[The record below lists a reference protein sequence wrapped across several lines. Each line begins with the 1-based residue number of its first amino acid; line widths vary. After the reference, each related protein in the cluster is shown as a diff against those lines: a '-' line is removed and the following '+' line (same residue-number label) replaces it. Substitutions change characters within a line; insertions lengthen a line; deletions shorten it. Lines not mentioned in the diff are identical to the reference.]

1 MSIEVHNVRK
11 TFGNFTALRDV
22 SFEVPKG
29 ELVALLGPSGSG
41 KTTLLRII
49 AGLEAADQGA
59 ILFHG
64 EDATDRSVRDR
75 QVGFVF
81 QHYALFRH
89 MTVFENIA
97 FGLRVR
103 PRAVRPS
110 EHEIHSR
117 VHALLKLVQLDW
129 LADRYPLQ
137 LSGGQRQRVA
147 LARALAVQPQVLLLD
162 EPFGALDAKVRKEL
176 RRWLR
181 HLHDEM
187 HITSVFVTHD
197 QEEALEVADRVVIM
211 NNGGVEQIGTPE
223 EVYDHPTTPFVYH
236 FLGNVNLFHGR
247 VHEGRARMGDLEVEA
262 PEHVDA
268 RDIPAVGYVRP
279 HDIEVARS
287 RNGTAAIEAIVGSIH
302 PIGPLVQL
310 ELTGRESGDL
320 IEVALSKERYRELHL
335 QEGDQVF
342 VTPRKLRVFVQ
353 EGQPAPRAWLGQQ
366 SDHEIWTYGS
376 LLIRSVRTRR

>member
-1 MSIEVHNVRK
+1 M
-11 TFGNFTALRDV
+11 ALRDV
-22 SFEVPKG
+22 SFQVPTG

-59 ILFHG
+59 VLFHG
-64 EDATDRSVRDR
+64 EDATDRSVRER

-89 MTVFENIA
+89 MTVFENVA

-103 PRAVRPS
+103 PRTLRPS
-110 EHEIHSR
+110 AREIRTR
-117 VHALLKLVQLDW
+117 VYALLQLVQLDW
-129 LADRYPLQ
+129 LADRYPAQ

-181 HLHDEM
+181 RLHDEM

-211 NNGGVEQIGTPE
+211 NKGGVEQIGTPE

-247 VHEGRARMGDLEVEA
+247 IHEGRARLGDLDIEV
-262 PEHVDA
+262 PEHADA
-268 RDIPAVGYVRP
+268 QDIPAVGYVRP
-279 HDIEVARS
+279 YDIEVERHG
-287 RNGTAAIEAIVGSIH
+287 NGAPAIAAIVSHIQRV
-302 PIGPLVQL
+302 GPLVHL
-310 ELTGRESGDL
+310 ELTRGDTGDL
-320 IEVALSKERYRELHL
+320 IKVDLSKERYREMHL
-335 QEGDQVF
+335 EEGE
-342 VTPRKLRVFVQ
+342 RVFITQ
-353 EGQPAPRAWLGQQ
+353 G
-366 SDHEIWTYGS
+366 
-376 LLIRSVRTRR
+376 IRSGTVAQFLGVCRRSKWSKHVTKLPLLALLVMVGSKAACKISSTCANTF